1 VARTKEKAEAG
12 KILAVCMSEKKGTPK
27 KNVKKAE
34 LKVDHG
40 VVGDAHA
47 GPGIRQVSLL
57 AKESIDMIRKKG
69 IKLGCGGFA
78 ENLTTSG
85 MELTSLPIG
94 TKLKAGEAVLEV
106 TKIGKECKKPC
117 AIMRRY
123 GECILPSQGI
133 FAKVLTAGV
142 VKQGDSIGIISEG
155 KIAAGI
161 LIVSDRSARGERED
175 ACGDIIAAELKK
187 IDSLAVRRKIIPDEE
202 KEIASAL
209 KKWADSGE
217 VDLIITSGGTGFSP
231 RDVTPEA
238 TKKVIDRDAPG
249 LAEMMRIESAEKT
262 KFAYLSR
269 GVSGIRK
276 KTLIINL
283 PGSPKAAAECMK
295 IVSALLRHAVEV
307 MKGRVKD
314 CHPGKSGH

>member
-1 VARTKEKAEAG
+1 
-12 KILAVCMSEKKGTPK
+12 
-27 KNVKKAE
+27 
-34 LKVDHG
+34 
-40 VVGDAHA
+40 
-47 GPGIRQVSLL
+47 
-57 AKESIDMIRKKG
+57 
-69 IKLGCGGFA
+69 
-78 ENLTTSG
+78 
-85 MELTSLPIG
+85 
-94 TKLKAGEAVLEV
+94 
-106 TKIGKECKKPC
+106 
-117 AIMRRY
+117 MRRY

-161 LIVSDRSARGERED
+161 LIVSDRSARGERDD

-283 PGSPKAAAECMK
+283 PGSPKAVAECMK